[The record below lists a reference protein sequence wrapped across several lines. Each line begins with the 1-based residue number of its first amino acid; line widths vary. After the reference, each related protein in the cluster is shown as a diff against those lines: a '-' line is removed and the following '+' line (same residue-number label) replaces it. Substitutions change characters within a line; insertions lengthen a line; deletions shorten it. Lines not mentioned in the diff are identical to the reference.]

1 MDLVYL
7 ITLLTS
13 FFFVLIVILIAVKGL
28 KNSQNDDDDDNRNE
42 QRQSNRRLRPPGES
56 GLRNRSGRT
65 NRQTINPDNDDD
77 EELEEIDFDDDN
89 EGVGDDD
96 GEDGMKEFPIK
107 GKIGAKKA
115 RKLEMKAE
123 KKLARERELQ
133 EREERKRM
141 MEEQEKQR
149 KLEEER
155 IAAEE
160 KAKEEAE
167 RLEKERKAR
176 EEQELYLQMKKQFT
190 IDDEGYDGDENE
202 EESQNKLQVFIDYI
216 KEKKVVHMDELA
228 GNFNMKTSDVVQ
240 RINGL
245 LEQELLIGVIDD
257 RGKFIYITNDELE
270 SVARFIKQRGRISLM
285 ELAENSNNLIKLIP
299 VEATS

>member
-28 KNSQNDDDDDNRNE
+28 KNSQNDGDDDNRNE

-56 GLRNRSGRT
+56 GLRNRLRT
-65 NRQTINPDNDDD
+65 NRQTINPDDDD

-141 MEEQEKQR
+141 LEEQEKQR